1 MAAGLTDGGAA
12 PGREIRLRFDKM
24 GGLVPAITQDSETL
38 EVLMTAFVD
47 PEAWRLTLETG
58 FAHYYSRSRDR
69 IWKKGEQSGHL
80 QRIEEIRVDCDE
92 DAVLFLVQQVGG
104 TACHTG
110 NRSCFFRR
118 VAGGSL
124 ALIPGAFEAGE

>member
-1 MAAGLTDGGAA
+1 MAADLNAGE
-12 PGREIRLRFDKM
+12 PGPGKEIRLRFDKLD
-24 GGLVPAITQDSETL
+24 GLLPAVTQDAETL

-47 PEAWRLTLETG
+47 QEAWRLTLATG

-80 QRIEEIRVDCDE
+80 QRIREIRVDCDE
-92 DAVLFLVQQVGG
+92 DAVLFLVEQVGG
-104 TACHTG
+104 SACHTG

-118 VAGGSL
+118 VADGRL
-124 ALIPGAFEAGE
+124 ALVPGAFEARE

>member
-1 MAAGLTDGGAA
+1 MAADLRSREPA
-12 PGREIRLRFDKM
+12 PGKEIRLRFDKM
-24 GGLVPAITQDSETL
+24 GGLVPAVTQDADTL

-47 PEAWRLTLETG
+47 KEAWRLTLETG

-80 QRIEEIRVDCDE
+80 QRITEIRVDCDE
-92 DAVLFLVQQVGG
+92 DAVLFLVEQVGG

-118 VAGGSL
+118 VADGRL
-124 ALIPGAFEAGE
+124 ALVPGAFEAKQ

>member
-1 MAAGLTDGGAA
+1 MAAGLTHGTPPPEKGI
-12 PGREIRLRFDKM
+12 GLRFDKM
-24 GGLVPAITQDSETL
+24 GGLVPAITQDAESL

-47 PEAWRLTLETG
+47 QEAWRLTLETG
-58 FAHYYSRSRDR
+58 YAHYYSRSKDR

-80 QRIEEIRVDCDE
+80 QRVKEVRVDCDE
-92 DAVLFLVQQVGG
+92 DAVLFLVEQVGG

-118 VAGGSL
+118 VADGEL
-124 ALIPGAFEAGE
+124 ALLPDAFEAPK